1 MGRRDI
7 VFVIACTLAV
17 LVIIQQW
24 WRPPGLVASRT
35 HALAHQTAA
44 NSTSHN
50 SHSHNS
56 HSHNSTV
63 PRVAHPATNRTSP
76 STTPNVQTP
85 PPELVSILARVDAE
99 FQDEWQRN
107 SITTANVAPFNTI
120 LRRLSLGL
128 AGTIP
133 SLEELRTLDTIPT
146 DLQLDWWLTHL
157 LADRRTSDYL
167 AERLARVFVGTDD
180 GPFLVYRR
188 RRFVSWLSDQLHR
201 GPVHY
206 DAIARQLIAQDGLWT
221 DAPAVNFVTVTSD
234 PNRDNRPDPMR
245 LANRVTRAFLGMR
258 IDCLQC
264 HDDRLEKVALGV
276 TESPR
281 WGRQEDF
288 HHLAAF
294 FSDVGPSITG
304 IRDDRQAKPYEYQFL
319 GETAERT
326 VAPMV
331 PYSPEIAPRDG
342 ALRKRLATWVT
353 HPQNKPF
360 ARVTVN
366 RFWAFMTGR
375 PLVEPIDDI
384 PLHGPFPPGLEPLA
398 DDFIE
403 HGYDTRRLIR
413 VIAFLHPY
421 QLDSRLSPDS
431 PITSTTTQ
439 EKSWALF
446 PITRLR
452 PEQVAGALSQA
463 STLKTIDANA
473 HIIRQLMKR
482 NETEDFVRRYGDLGE
497 DEFTDRGGTIPQR
510 LLMMNGELVKER
522 TKDNIVLNAATRVA
536 ALASSDEKAIE
547 IAYLSILS
555 RTPSREE
562 QCGLV
567 ELIQNQRGSARN
579 EALEDIWWILLNSTE
594 FSWNH

>member
-76 STTPNVQTP
+76 SSTPNYQTP

-264 HDDRLEKVALGV
+264 HDDRLEKVA
-276 TESPR
+276 
-281 WGRQEDF
+281 
-288 HHLAAF
+288 
-294 FSDVGPSITG
+294 
-304 IRDDRQAKPYEYQFL
+304 
-319 GETAERT
+319 
-326 VAPMV
+326 
-331 PYSPEIAPRDG
+331 
-342 ALRKRLATWVT
+342 
-353 HPQNKPF
+353 
-360 ARVTVN
+360 
-366 RFWAFMTGR
+366 
-375 PLVEPIDDI
+375 
-384 PLHGPFPPGLEPLA
+384 
-398 DDFIE
+398 
-403 HGYDTRRLIR
+403 
-413 VIAFLHPY
+413 
-421 QLDSRLSPDS
+421 
-431 PITSTTTQ
+431 
-439 EKSWALF
+439 
-446 PITRLR
+446 
-452 PEQVAGALSQA
+452 
-463 STLKTIDANA
+463 
-473 HIIRQLMKR
+473 
-482 NETEDFVRRYGDLGE
+482 
-497 DEFTDRGGTIPQR
+497 
-510 LLMMNGELVKER
+510 
-522 TKDNIVLNAATRVA
+522 
-536 ALASSDEKAIE
+536 
-547 IAYLSILS
+547 
-555 RTPSREE
+555 
-562 QCGLV
+562 
-567 ELIQNQRGSARN
+567 
-579 EALEDIWWILLNSTE
+579 
-594 FSWNH
+594 

>member
-7 VFVIACTLAV
+7 VFVIACLLAV

-24 WRPPGLVASRT
+24 WRPPGLAATRTSAFSRPPSAT
-35 HALAHQTAA
+35 TTSSQHNPTG
-44 NSTSHN
+44 NSG
-50 SHSHNS
+50 
-56 HSHNSTV
+56 
-63 PRVAHPATNRTSP
+63 AHPAASHTSP
-76 STTPNVQTP
+76 ATSSNFQSP
-85 PPELVSILARVDAE
+85 PPELESILARVDAE
-99 FQDEWQRN
+99 FQEEWQRQ
-107 SITTANVAPFNTI
+107 SVTPANVAPLNTI

-133 SLEELRTLDTIPT
+133 SLEELRTLDTIPAEQ
-146 DLQLDWWLTHL
+146 QLDWWLTHL
-157 LADRRTSDYL
+157 LADRRTADYL
-167 AERLARVFVGTDD
+167 AERLARVYVGTDD

-201 GPVHY
+201 EPVHY
-206 DAIARQLIAQDGLWT
+206 DAIVRQLIAQAGLWT
-221 DAPAVNFVTVTSD
+221 DSPAVNFVTVTSD
-234 PNRDNRPDPMR
+234 PNRDNRPDPLR

-264 HDDRLEKVALGV
+264 HDDRLEKVTLGV
-276 TESPR
+276 ADTPR

-294 FSDVGPSITG
+294 FSDVGTSITG
-304 IRDDRQAKPYEYQFL
+304 IRDDRQAKPYKYQFL
-319 GETAERT
+319 GEMAERS
-326 VAPMV
+326 VDPKV
-331 PYSPEIAPRDG
+331 PYLPEIAPRDG

-353 HPQNKPF
+353 HPQNRPF

-375 PLVEPIDDI
+375 PLVEPIDEI

-413 VIAFLHPY
+413 VIAFVRAY
-421 QLDSRLSPDS
+421 QLDSRLSPDDN
-431 PITSTTTQ
+431 TTPTTAQ
-439 EKSWALF
+439 EKSWAVF

-463 STLKTIDANA
+463 ATLKTIDANA

-482 NETEDFVRRYGDLGE
+482 NETEDFVRRYGDMGE
-497 DEFTDRGGTIPQR
+497 DEFSDRGGTIPQR

-536 ALASSDEKAIE
+536 ALASSDEQAIE
-547 IAYLSILS
+547 IAYLTILS

-567 ELIQNQRGSARN
+567 ELIQDQHGSARN
-579 EALEDIWWILLNSTE
+579 EALEDVWWILLNSTE